1 MQFKKYKIKLT
12 PISPIHIGTG
22 DFYLPINYVIDK
34 DGDKDY
40 LYAFDEFSFF
50 RNLSQKDKD
59 EFSKILS
66 DTTILGILKA
76 QQFVKD
82 RANIAKKIAY
92 KQAKA
97 LSKIAKEYHEKIG
110 RFAKKDDET
119 INQMMIE
126 KTYTSPNLN
135 KAIIPGSS
143 LKGAIS
149 TALGKTKLSNF
160 IVNDSQILSSNTFV
174 DEAINI
180 KRKNDIQDK
189 KSENNN
195 LKVKMEAITTKSVF
209 QTDFTLKDGININEI
224 IKSCNRHYLP
234 IFKSQFSYET
244 DDNTRLNLDPKFI
257 ENYENF
263 TPNENQFLVRIGKHS
278 GNRAVTIDST
288 NKETTDNKNE
298 ETTTWI
304 INKQPFG
311 WLLCEILN

>member
-1 MQFKKYKIKLT
+1 MTKQYKIKLT

-22 DFYLPINYVIDK
+22 EFYLPINYVIDK
-34 DGDKDY
+34 DY
-40 LYAFDEFSFF
+40 LYAFDEFIFF

-76 QQFVKD
+76 QEFVKD

-97 LSKIAKEYHEKIG
+97 LSKIAEEYDKKIG
-110 RFAKKDDET
+110 RFAKKDDEI
-119 INQMMIE
+119 INQMQIE
-126 KTYTSPNLN
+126 KTYTLPNLN

-149 TALGKTKLSNF
+149 TALDKTKLANF

-189 KSENNN
+189 KSENDN

-278 GNRAVTIDST
+278 GNRAVTTGHS
-288 NKETTDNKNE
+288 KNE

-304 INKQPFG
+304 INKKTFG